1 MNVASIAITSMML
14 SLMGVFMVPKQVN
27 TVIVLLPGI
36 FALFVSWRAYM
47 VSVITMFAVYAP
59 LMHVL
64 EPDLNYAWN
73 AAIWIIVIGMFSYE
87 VIYRLSN
94 YQRQKD
100 KYYRALVQNAND
112 LTCIIDKNG
121 ALRYMSPSFYRILG
135 YTDAELLGK
144 SAFAIMHKEDR
155 PAVQQRF
162 SESLHNDNETGRPIE
177 FRLTHKNGN
186 ILHFTGMGV
195 KKPNEPLIRGMII
208 NAYDIT
214 ARRKAEIALAV
225 EHEFVKSV
233 INATSQPLCVSNA
246 EGTIYY
252 YVNEAYCQLV
262 EHTQQEIMGENNFK
276 LSDILH
282 SDDLEKVMRYRQ
294 QAVAGQD
301 VKPYLS
307 RLILK
312 SGQQKDVL
320 VNYGLVKDE
329 SSSNKLIVTLTD
341 LTASKQTEAALK
353 LARDK
358 AEEASKLKSQFLATV
373 SHELR
378 TPMNAILGYTELLLD
393 TELDETQRN
402 FARTAYEAGESLLD
416 IINEILDF
424 ARIEAGKF
432 VLDYYEFDVTDVC
445 QRTIEMLRPRAASK
459 NLALEMKIAP
469 DVPHTLWGDGKRLRQ
484 ILVNL
489 INNAIKFTP
498 KGKVKL
504 SVRMADTHRISKDS
518 ANHVLTFNK
527 HELYFEVEDTGL
539 GISDTIKAR
548 LFQPFSQGDS
558 SHTRPHGGTGLGLSI
573 CKGLV
578 EMMGGT
584 IGLYSQ
590 EGQGSIFWFT
600 VQFAGAN
607 LSKECDSRVAL
618 QYHPKIEEINN
629 DSIARTNVAVSI
641 S

>member
-1 MNVASIAITSMML
+1 MNIALIVLASIAL
-14 SLMGVFMVPKQVN
+14 SLFGIFVVPKQAN
-27 TVIVLLPGI
+27 TIVVLLPGI
-36 FALFVSWRAYM
+36 LALFVAWRAYL
-47 VSVITMFAVYAP
+47 VSAFVMFFTYAP

-64 EPDLNYAWN
+64 EPDVNTAWS
-73 AAIWIIVIGMFSYE
+73 ATWWIVLIGVFSYE
-87 VIYRLSN
+87 VIYRLAS

-100 KYYRALVQNAND
+100 SYYRALVQNAND
-112 LTCIIDKNG
+112 LTCIIDQKG
-121 ALRYMSPSFYRILG
+121 LLRYMSPSFYHVLG

-144 SAFAIMHKEDR
+144 NAFAIMYKEDR
-155 PAVQQRF
+155 PVVQQRF
-162 SESLHNDNETGRPIE
+162 AESLYNENETGRPIE
-177 FRLTHKNGN
+177 FRLIHKNGH

-214 ARRKAEIALAV
+214 ARKKAEKAFAI

-233 INATSQPLCVSNA
+233 INATAQPLCVSNV

-262 EHTQQEIMGENNFK
+262 EHTQQEIMGQNNLK
-276 LSDILH
+276 LSAILH
-282 SDDLEKVMRYRQ
+282 PDDVEKVMRYRQ
-294 QAVAGQD
+294 QAIAGQE
-301 VKPYLS
+301 VKPYHS
-307 RLILK
+307 RLIMK

-320 VNYGLVKDE
+320 VSYGLVKDV

-393 TELDETQRN
+393 TELDETQRD

-445 QRTIEMLRPRAASK
+445 QRTIEMLRPRAISK
-459 NLALEMKIAP
+459 NLALEMAIAP
-469 DVPHTLWGDGKRLRQ
+469 DVPHILWGDGKRLRQ

-498 KGKVKL
+498 RGKVKL
-504 SVRMADTHRISKDS
+504 TVRMADVHRISTDYP
-518 ANHVLTFNK
+518 NHRLTFDK
-527 HELYFEVEDTGL
+527 HELYFEIEDTGL

-600 VQFAGAN
+600 AQFASAN
-607 LSKECDSRVAL
+607 LNEVCDSRVAQ
-618 QYHPKIEEINN
+618 QYHPKIEESNN
-629 DSIARTNVAVSI
+629 DSIARTNIAVSV